1 MDKHL
6 DNALHKLDY
15 PFVLQR
21 ISRYASTVFGAQ
33 AVAGLTPCGSASE
46 AREELARVTE
56 LKTLLESEEGIPFEG
71 AKPVRAILHRSKV
84 QGAVLQPIDLF
95 AVSSTLRCSREVRSL
110 ALKRKQLFPVL
121 WELCEHLPVDKV
133 LEFNI
138 DRAVDETG
146 AVKDSASKELKEL
159 RRAIADSYDSLKRR
173 LGSILREATEQGFA
187 QEEIITTREGRMVIP
202 VRAEYR
208 NRVPGFVHS
217 ASSSG
222 ATVFVEPADTLDLNN
237 EVRNLQFRETREI
250 ERILKE
256 LTAQVSGIAD
266 ALIEGEDRLGYL
278 DSLQA
283 RARYSIEILGNE
295 PRLGDTG
302 PLRLIRARHPV
313 LIHHHGLNSTI
324 PLDLELDQECRTL
337 VISGPNAGGKSV
349 AMQSVGLLVLMAQS
363 GMHIPADAGSTI
375 PFFPHVFVDIGDDQS
390 IESDLST
397 FSSHLVHLREITAAA
412 GEGSLVLIDEIGSG
426 TDPVEG
432 GAIAAAVLETLTH
445 SGAFTIATTHQGA
458 LKVFAHE
465 TEGMENGAMEFD
477 QSTLTPTYRFR
488 PGVPGSS
495 YAFELATRHG
505 LPGRLL
511 VRAREL
517 LGGSQARMESLV
529 LELEGEAQ
537 RYKARSE
544 ELREKQAAVEEKAR
558 TVESRLS
565 QLTAEVRETK
575 RRALEEA
582 GRIVDGAH
590 ALIERTVREIREREA
605 DRSTVKDA
613 REQVE
618 QLRTTVA
625 EEQRQLSPA
634 VEEAPASR
642 NLAVGS
648 RVRIAGS
655 SAVGEVESLSP
666 DGMTAMVALGSVRM
680 KTRVSDLSVTAER
693 VRPSALPEVVTASR
707 TAPVQQE
714 LDLRGMTG
722 DEALPLVDKFIDDA
736 ILSGLS
742 RLTIIHGKGTGA
754 LRKKVA
760 EFLARHPRVLSAG
773 LAEWNEGG
781 TGATVVQLRES

>member
-6 DNALHKLDY
+6 DNALRKLDY

-21 ISRYASTVFGAQ
+21 IGRYASTVFGAEV
-33 AVAGLTPCGSASE
+33 VASLTPFFSASA

-71 AKPVRAILHRSKV
+71 AKPVRTILLRSKV
-84 QGAVLQPIDLF
+84 QGAVLQPLDLY
-95 AVSSTLRCSREVRSL
+95 AVGSTLRCSREVRTS

-121 WELCEHLPVDKV
+121 WELCEQLPVDKV

-146 AVKDSASKELKEL
+146 NVKDSASKELKEL

-173 LGSILREATEQGFA
+173 LGSILREATDQGYA

-222 ATVFVEPADTLDLNN
+222 ATVFVEPADTLELNN

-256 LTAQVSGIAD
+256 LTAQVSIIAD
-266 ALIEGEDRLGYL
+266 ALIEGERQLGYL

-295 PRLGDTG
+295 PRLQDSG
-302 PLRLIRARHPV
+302 PLRLVQARHPV
-313 LIHHHGLNSTI
+313 LIHHHGRNATV
-324 PLDLELDQECRTL
+324 PLDLELGPACRTL

-349 AMQSVGLLVLMAQS
+349 AMQSAGLLVLMAQS
-363 GMHIPADAGSTI
+363 GIHIPADTESTI

-397 FSSHLVHLREITAAA
+397 FSSHLVHLREITSAA
-412 GEGSLVLIDEIGSG
+412 GPGSLVLIDEIGSG
-426 TDPVEG
+426 TDPMEG

-445 SGAFTIATTHQGA
+445 SGALTIATTHQGA
-458 LKVFAHE
+458 LKVFAYE

-505 LPGRLL
+505 IPERLL
-511 VRAREL
+511 ARAREL
-517 LGGSQARMESLV
+517 LGGSQASMERLV

-544 ELREKQAAVEEKAR
+544 ELRARQAEVEEKTR
-558 TVESRLS
+558 TVESRLA

-575 RRALEEA
+575 KRALEEA
-582 GRIVDGAH
+582 GRILDGAH

-605 DRSTVKDA
+605 DRSVVKSG

-618 QLRTTVA
+618 LLQKEVVR
-625 EEQRQLSPA
+625 EQRELLPEA
-634 VEEAPASR
+634 AEAPAAGR
-642 NLAVGS
+642 LAVGS

-655 SAVGEVESLSP
+655 SAIGEVESLSP

-680 KTRVSDLSVTAER
+680 KTRISDLSVTAER

-714 LDLRGMTG
+714 LDLRGLTG
-722 DEALPLVDKFIDDA
+722 DEALPMVDKFIDDA
-736 ILSGLS
+736 VLSGLT

-754 LRKKVA
+754 LRKKVT